1 MSLLDVAIKHEF
13 NQIVQI
19 INQLLRAP
27 KGLQRTRATQ
37 LFHQVLHYTRNEL
50 EDIYLQYII
59 KKQARARA
67 HAKAQTKAH
76 AHAAH
81 AVAWISSVLVVQK
94 KLHSLQIDRQ

>member
-76 AHAAH
+76 AHA
-81 AVAWISSVLVVQK
+81 VAWISSVLVVQK
-94 KLHSLQIDRQ
+94 KLHSLQIDSDNR